1 MDKETEE
8 RVNRPIPFQEYPKML
23 HHPDGRT
30 LVVENDREASAAGG
44 EWMPNP
50 TEALK
55 VKAQRDE
62 AAEKR
67 EAVQTFKDFAEDD
80 KATKGRKG

>member
-8 RVNRPIPFQEYPKML
+8 RVNRPIPYQEFPKML

-30 LVVENDREASAAGG
+30 LIVESDAQASSAGG
-44 EWMPNP
+44 EWLP
-50 TEALK
+50 TPGDALK
-55 VKAQRDE
+55 VRAERDA

-67 EAVQTFKDFAEDD
+67 AQQQLASDD
-80 KATKGRKG
+80 SKGKR